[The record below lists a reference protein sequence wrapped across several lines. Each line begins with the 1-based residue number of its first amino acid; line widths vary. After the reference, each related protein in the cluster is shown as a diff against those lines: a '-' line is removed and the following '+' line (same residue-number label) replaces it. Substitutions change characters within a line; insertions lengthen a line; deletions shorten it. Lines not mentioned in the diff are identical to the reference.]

1 MPDTFSIYFPFAS
14 LWDRRTF
21 DGVCYRRPLA
31 NAGLLEHVLDET
43 VAWHTIHAPQVEAVM
58 RHIENY
64 LVRPGTLCE
73 VYAEHME
80 SPCVCNV
87 QLLCAVRC

>member
-1 MPDTFSIYFPFAS
+1 MADTFSVYFPFAS
-14 LWDRRTF
+14 LWDRRAF

-31 NAGLLEHVLDET
+31 NAGLLERVLDDT
-43 VAWHTIHAPQVEAVM
+43 VAWHTIPASRLEAVLK
-58 RHIENY
+58 HIENY

-73 VYAEHME
+73 VYADQME

-87 QLLCAVRC
+87 QLICAVRC